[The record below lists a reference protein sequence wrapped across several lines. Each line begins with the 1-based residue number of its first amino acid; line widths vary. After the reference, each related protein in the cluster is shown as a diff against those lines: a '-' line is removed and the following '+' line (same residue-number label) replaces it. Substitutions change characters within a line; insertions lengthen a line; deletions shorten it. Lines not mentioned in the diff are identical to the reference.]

1 MIEPDPSIPKS
12 PFEKGPLFNRKDP
25 VRNYDLGCFVSE
37 RSWGT
42 VREDTSPAID
52 PWTGFDFFKAIHTP
66 YRYGED
72 AIAGFCDFRQNFIFS
87 FVFWNGKDPI
97 LKERLFGLS
106 NHEGNHGEDV
116 KELYYH
122 LTANKD
128 HSYVEYLYKYP
139 SQAFPY
145 QGLVDISKSL
155 TTNEREYEI
164 YDTKVFDEGYFDL
177 KIEYFKHTPYDIF
190 IRLEATNQSQ
200 KKQQLHI
207 LPQLQFR
214 NRWKESGL
222 EPPKIFLEKKG
233 CLRMDTSNLP
243 SVDTRQGEWRLPDMF
258 LHAPFDQAFFTE
270 NEEGLRGAFHDI
282 VLHKKENTLQKG
294 SKAAFYSLVEFEP
307 NEVKEFLFRL
317 SDQLF
322 TEPFSLAQE
331 KMKVV
336 KDKAKD
342 FFELLAL
349 PGKTPL
355 EKEIIKRA
363 ASALLYSKTYYE
375 FNVRKWLSDGMEGI
389 RNRSFIHFNSYDVL
403 SIPDKWEYPWFAAWD
418 MGFQAM
424 SFGYLDIDYG
434 KKIAW
439 YLLSDRIMHPNGMLP
454 GYEWEFASVNPP
466 VHAFSVLRLFRYE
479 KEFNQIQDIDFLKK
493 CFERLTIHFTWWVN
507 RKDRS
512 GLNVFEGGFCGFD
525 NISVV
530 DRESLQQSQQMIEQS
545 DSTAWMAL
553 FALVMMRTALEIA
566 KVDPVFEVMGSKYLR
581 HFALIANG
589 FSKGFHRKVNNW
601 SEEDGF
607 FYDVMRYPD
616 GKEEQIQIKSLVGVV
631 PTFAFEWID
640 DKELE
645 KFPEFSYLFRRLIR
659 RMDQMTKDIVVRI
672 EKENKS
678 GYLLI
683 LAPMERLERVLQK
696 IFDSAEFLA
705 PYGIRSLSYYHKD
718 HPVHFN
724 GQILTYEPNEST
736 QRIMGGNSNWRGPVW
751 LPINYMVFDL
761 LLKIDEVFGNEW
773 KLKLSTGEEHTALA
787 LANDLKNRLT
797 SMFAETDKGRP
808 IYGGHPLFLKP
819 DMGQYL
825 QFFEYF
831 NPDTGQGLGASH
843 QTGWTALIANIIIR
857 ASRATS

>member
-1 MIEPDPSIPKS
+1 MLEDKIPPATDSNK
-12 PFEKGPLFNRKDP
+12 KGAIFNRHDP
-25 VRNYDLGCFVSE
+25 IRNYDLGCFVSE

-42 VREDTSPAID
+42 VREDRYPATD
-52 PWTGFDFFKAIHTP
+52 PWTGFDFYKAIHTP
-66 YRYGED
+66 FSYGED
-72 AIAGFCDFRQNFIFS
+72 AIAGFCDFRQNFVFS
-87 FVFWNGKDPI
+87 FVFWNGRDPI

-122 LTANKD
+122 LSATKD

-139 SQAFPY
+139 VKAYPY
-145 QGLVDISKSL
+145 QELVEISKKRS
-155 TTNEREYEI
+155 TFDREYEI
-164 YDTKVFDEGYFDL
+164 YDTNVFDEGYFDL
-177 KIEYFKHTPYDIF
+177 KIEYFKYTPYDVF
-190 IRLEATNQSQ
+190 IRLQVTNRSNE
-200 KKQQLHI
+200 KHQLHI
-207 LPQLQFR
+207 LPQLQMR
-214 NRWKESGL
+214 NRWKKTGTPSPQISE
-222 EPPKIFLEKKG
+222 EKIGVLK
-233 CLRMDTSNLP
+233 MDTTTIP
-243 SVDTRQGEWRLPDMF
+243 AEDTRQGEWRLMNMF
-258 LHAPFDQAFFTE
+258 LHAPFEKVFFTE
-270 NEEGLRGAFHDI
+270 NEEGLKGAFHDFVI
-282 VLHKKENTLQKG
+282 NKKENTLKKG
-294 SKAAFYSLVEFEP
+294 SKAAFYTLIELEP
-307 NEVKEFLFRL
+307 QEKKEFLLRL
-317 SDQLF
+317 SD
-322 TEPFSLAQE
+322 ECHESPFFEAMAKMENVQSKAQ
-331 KMKVV
+331 
-336 KDKAKD
+336 D
-342 FFELLAL
+342 FFALLAL
-349 PGKTPL
+349 PGKSPL

-363 ASALLYSKTYYE
+363 ASGLLYSKTYYE
-375 FNVRKWLSDGMEGI
+375 FNVRKWIDGSSEVG

-454 GYEWEFASVNPP
+454 GYEWEFSSINPP

-479 KEFNQIQDIDFLKK
+479 KEFNHIQDIDFLKK

-530 DRESLQQSQQMIEQS
+530 DRETLQHSQQMIEQS
-545 DSTAWMAL
+545 DSTSWMAL

-581 HFALIANG
+581 HFTLIASG
-589 FSKGFHRKVNNW
+589 FSKGFNRSTNNW

-616 GKEEQIQIKSLVGVV
+616 GKEEMMKIRSIVGVV

-645 KFPEFSYLFRRLIR
+645 NFKEFSYLFKRLMRRLDELTQDVLIR
-659 RMDQMTKDIVVRI
+659 VETAT
-672 EKENKS
+672 KS
-678 GYLLI
+678 GFLLV
-683 LAPMERLERVLQK
+683 LAPLNRLERVLQK
-696 IFDSAEFLA
+696 VFNPDEFYS
-705 PYGIRSLSYYHKD
+705 PFGIRSLSFYHKE
-718 HPVHFN
+718 HPVQFK
-724 GQILTYEPNEST
+724 GQILSYEPNESI
-736 QRIMGGNSNWRGPVW
+736 QRIMGGNSNWRGPIW
-751 LPINYMVFDL
+751 LPINYMIFDL
-761 LLKIDEVFGNEW
+761 LMKMDEIFGISW
-773 KLKLSTGEEHTALA
+773 KLKLSDGQERTALE
-787 LANDLKNRLT
+787 LAIDLKNRLT
-797 SMFAETDKGRP
+797 SLFAETDKGRP
-808 IYGGHPLFLKP
+808 IYGGHPFFSKP
-819 DMGQYL
+819 DTGSYL

-857 ASRATS
+857 ASRASP